1 MFGQAWASR
10 LWELGEGVGL
20 EIGIDLRTLRCF
32 CFLILLLYPFSKSQI
47 NYKMPSPIID
57 ILGYSLIDTLGIVFE
72 STFSL
77 HYLKLI
83 FINQSSSMQAEQQPK
98 ILHYASWHS

>member
-1 MFGQAWASR
+1 MS
-10 LWELGEGVGL
+10 
-20 EIGIDLRTLRCF
+20 
-32 CFLILLLYPFSKSQI
+32 
-47 NYKMPSPIID
+47 SPIID
-57 ILGYSLIDTLGIVFE
+57 FLGYSLIDTLGIVFE

-77 HYLKLI
+77 NYLKLI